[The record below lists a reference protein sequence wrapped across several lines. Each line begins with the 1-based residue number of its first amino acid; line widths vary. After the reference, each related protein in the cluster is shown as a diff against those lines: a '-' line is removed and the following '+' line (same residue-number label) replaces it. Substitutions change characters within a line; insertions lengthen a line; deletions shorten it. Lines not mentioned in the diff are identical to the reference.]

1 MNPSES
7 TRNPLVSAEPT
18 AKALA
23 TGRVFFWTGGSLWI
37 GRGEGR
43 TEWHSHHALQ
53 IALALDGACLFRSEG
68 EHWTEFAGA
77 LVGSDCLHQFE
88 VAGAPTVAHLFVE
101 PETAEGRALRAWL
114 GGATIAP
121 LPGPQQQAMAQA
133 LRSVLHAP
141 AQTVLDAA
149 RQAVATLAGVPAPAQ
164 PVDGRVARAIA
175 HARERLHAG
184 VTLASAAEA
193 AALSPSRLRHLF
205 MQETGTGFRVY
216 VLWLRLNAAI
226 QSANAGHNWTEAAH
240 EAGFADSAHLTRTFK
255 RMFGIN
261 PAALVRPDELA
272 QAYA

>member
-1 MNPSES
+1 MSPHTQHPTALS
-7 TRNPLVSAEPT
+7 VAEPT
-18 AKALA
+18 SKVLA
-23 TGRVFFWTGGSLWI
+23 EGRVLFWTGGSLWI

-53 IALALDGACLFRSEG
+53 IALALEGSCLFRSEA
-68 EHWTEFAGA
+68 EAWTEFAGA
-77 LVGSDCLHQFE
+77 LVGSDRLHQFQVE
-88 VAGAPTVAHLFVE
+88 GATVAHLFVE
-101 PETAEGRALRAWL
+101 PETPQGRVLREWL
-114 GGATIAP
+114 GNASIAP
-121 LPGPQQQAMAQA
+121 LPGAQQQAMAQR
-133 LRSVLHAP
+133 LRQVLHAP
-141 AQTVLDAA
+141 AQATIDAGRETIA
-149 RQAVATLAGVPAPAQ
+149 LLAGTPSAAG
-164 PVDGRVARAIA
+164 PVDERVAKAIA

-226 QSANAGHNWTEAAH
+226 QAAQAGRNWTEAAH

-261 PAALVRPDELA
+261 PAALVQP
-272 QAYA
+272 

>member
-1 MNPSES
+1 MNLPAS
-7 TRNPLVSAEPT
+7 TPPEHQVTPPA

-23 TGRVFFWTGGSLWI
+23 TGRVLFWNGGSLWI

-53 IALALDGACLFRSEG
+53 IALAIEGVCLFRSEG
-68 EHWTEFAGA
+68 DGWTEFTGA
-77 LVGSDCLHQFE
+77 LVGSDRLHQFE
-88 VAGAPTVAHLFVE
+88 VEGATVAHLFVE
-101 PETAEGRALRAWL
+101 PETPQGRALRQWL
-114 GGATIAP
+114 GGSAIAA
-121 LPGPQQQAMAQA
+121 LPGAQQRAMLDG
-133 LRSVLHAP
+133 LRQVLHASP
-141 AQTVLDAA
+141 QDTLAA
-149 RQAVATLAGVPAPAQ
+149 AGRAIELLAGVPAPAE
-164 PVDGRVARAIA
+164 PVDTRVAKAIA
-175 HARERLHAG
+175 HAREQLHRG

-226 QSANAGHNWTEAAH
+226 QSAQAGRNWTEAAH

-261 PAALVRPDELA
+261 PAALVPG
-272 QAYA
+272 